1 LESIS
6 AVIVF
11 ALIFVVVAYFFVN
24 ITQKSRKLL
33 PEFING
39 KPSVVFFWLD
49 NQTCRAMSSI
59 VDKIKNDFNGS
70 VKVLTFNVVK
80 NYEMAENY
88 LVFDI
93 PLIILFDKEGNQVI
107 RITKPNEYPKLEAK
121 LKEII

>member
-1 LESIS
+1 
-6 AVIVF
+6 
-11 ALIFVVVAYFFVN
+11 
-24 ITQKSRKLL
+24 
-33 PEFING
+33 
-39 KPSVVFFWLD
+39 
-49 NQTCRAMSSI
+49 MSSI

>member
-1 LESIS
+1 MI
-6 AVIVF
+6 A
-11 ALIFVVVAYFFVN
+11 AYFFVN
-24 ITQKSRKLL
+24 TTQKSKKLL

-39 KPSVVFFWLD
+39 KPSLVFFWID
-49 NQTCRAMSSI
+49 NQTCKVMGSI

-70 VKVLTFNVVK
+70 VKILSFNAVK

-88 LVFDI
+88 LVLDI

>member
-1 LESIS
+1 MESIT
-6 AVIVF
+6 AVI
-11 ALIFVVVAYFFVN
+11 ALILIFVVVTLFSVN
-24 ITQKSRKLL
+24 VIQKSKKLL

-39 KPSVVFFWLD
+39 KPSVVFFWTD
-49 NQTCRAMSSI
+49 NQTCKAMNQI

-80 NYEMAENY
+80 NYEMTENY

-93 PLIILFDKEGNQVI
+93 PLVILFDKEGNPVI
-107 RITKPNEYPKLEAK
+107 RITKPSEYPKLEAK

>member
-1 LESIS
+1 MESIT
-6 AVIVF
+6 AVI
-11 ALIFVVVAYFFVN
+11 ALILIFVVVTLFSVN
-24 ITQKSRKLL
+24 VIQKSKKLL

-39 KPSVVFFWLD
+39 KPSVVFFWTD
-49 NQTCRAMSSI
+49 NQTCKAMNQI

-80 NYEMAENY
+80 NYEMTENY

-93 PLIILFDKEGNQVI
+93 PLVILFDKEGNPVV
-107 RITKPNEYPKLEAK
+107 RITKPSEYPKLEAK

>member
-1 LESIS
+1 MESIS

>member
-1 LESIS
+1 M
-6 AVIVF
+6 
-11 ALIFVVVAYFFVN
+11 VVAYFFVN

>member
-1 LESIS
+1 MESVTALVAFILVF
-6 AVIVF
+6 VIIT
-11 ALIFVVVAYFFVN
+11 LFFVN
-24 ITQKSRKLL
+24 IAQKSKKLL

-39 KPSVVFFWLD
+39 KPSIVFFWAD
-49 NQTCRAMSSI
+49 NQTCKAMSSI

-70 VKVLTFNVVK
+70 AKVLTFNVVK
-80 NYEMAENY
+80 NYEIAENY

-107 RITKPNEYPKLEAK
+107 RITRPSEYPKLETK